1 MGLAIG
7 MVELNSIARGIYA
20 ADQMV
25 KISEVEIVTAASTC
39 PGKYIAI
46 VHGDVAAVED
56 SVRIGERMAEEF
68 FVDSIV
74 IPNVDPG
81 VFPAITGATMPDRV
95 QAIGIMESFSLA
107 TMIICADQILKAAD
121 VNPDTRVRDLTDD
134 EVRRLSDIINADYTV
149 EGDLRR
155 EIAMNIKRLQEIG
168 CYRGI
173 RHRKG
178 LPVRGQ
184 KTKTNARTR
193 KGPKKTVANKKK

>member
-81 VFPAITGATMPDRV
+81 VFPAITGATMPDRDH
-95 QAIGIMESFSLA
+95 GIFLPGNNDHLCRSDFKSSR
-107 TMIICADQILKAAD
+107 AA
-121 VNPDTRVRDLTDD
+121 
-134 EVRRLSDIINADYTV
+134 
-149 EGDLRR
+149 GD
-155 EIAMNIKRLQEIG
+155 
-168 CYRGI
+168 
-173 RHRKG
+173 
-178 LPVRGQ
+178 
-184 KTKTNARTR
+184 RTSSR
-193 KGPKKTVANKKK
+193 

>member
-1 MGLAIG
+1 MQRAIG
-7 MVELNSIARGIYA
+7 MVEFNSIARGIYA

-107 TMIICADQILKAAD
+107 TMIICADQILKAAELQAIELRLGNAYFTYTGD
-121 VNPDTRVRDLTDD
+121 VAAVKAGTDAG
-134 EVRRLSDIINADYTV
+134 EA
-149 EGDLRR
+149 
-155 EIAMNIKRLQEIG
+155 IAQE
-168 CYRGI
+168 
-173 RHRKG
+173 KG
-178 LPVRGQ
+178 LLVNSEVIPSPSELLV
-184 KTKTNARTR
+184 
-193 KGPKKTVANKKK
+193 PSLL